1 MTRIRLSAYRIL
13 LGAALAA
20 SLQSLPARAQSCDA
34 GDTQAALQLLRRLSL
49 DLRGRVPSFDEL
61 DLVARTGSLDPALID
76 RMLASDEFI
85 GEMRAYHK
93 ELLWTNLSA
102 QRLAQ
107 FNWILSPPGMRNGVM
122 VPAYWL
128 PGRAVANRGVQE
140 PCLDEP
146 ARTDAMGN
154 IVTTPDATRPMV
166 KKEGWV
172 MVSPY
177 WAPTTSVKVCAFDAR
192 TAATSMD
199 SRGNMLDCTRQVGG
213 ACGCGDNLRWCQS
226 AGDRTEQ
233 AVTAAFAEQ
242 MFRLIDDV
250 VRSDRPYTDV
260 LLAKDAEVNGP
271 LSHYFRYQTGAGGS
285 LILGVANQNYAVP
298 AIDWPAQTAWT
309 RVERGHRHAGLLTLP
324 GYLLK
329 FQSDRGRANRFYNAF
344 LCQAF
349 QAPPGGLPAASDECN
364 KEPDLTQR
372 CGCMYCH
379 VTVEPA
385 AAFWGRWSEAGII
398 PMEETLFPTMNPRC
412 ADPRTSNN
420 NTCNLFYLTKA
431 ATEKEKPFLGMLKP
445 YVFADAARTANID
458 VGPEGLARQA
468 IDSGQL
474 AACTTRK
481 IWSRLMGRAAD
492 EGDQAALEALA
503 TAFSQGGYKLR
514 ALVRAIVTRPEYQL
528 GERYAMSMGVMP

>member
-1 MTRIRLSAYRIL
+1 MKRIL
-13 LGAALAA
+13 ISTYIALAA
-20 SLQSLPARAQSCDA
+20 ALTPAAARAQACDA
-34 GDTQAALQLLRRLSL
+34 GESQTALQLLRRLSL
-49 DLRGRVPSFDEL
+49 DLRGHVPSFDEL
-61 DLVARTGSLDPALID
+61 QQVATQGRLDPALID
-76 RMLASDEFI
+76 QMLASNDFVA
-85 GEMRAYHK
+85 EMRAYHK

-122 VPAYWL
+122 VPAYWA

-154 IVTTPDATRPMV
+154 LVTTPDATRPNV

-177 WAPTTSVKVCAFDAR
+177 WAPTTSIKVCAFDAR
-192 TAATSMD
+192 TAPTSLD
-199 SRGNMLDCTRQVGG
+199 ARGNMLDCSRQTGG
-213 ACGCGDNLRWCQS
+213 GCGCGESLRWCQS
-226 AGDRTEQ
+226 TGDKTE
-233 AVTAAFAEQ
+233 ATITAAFAEQ
-242 MFRLIDDV
+242 MFRLVDDI

-271 LSHYFRYQTGAGGS
+271 LSHYFRYQTGAGGT
-285 LILGVANQNYAVP
+285 LVLGVPNQNYTVP
-298 AIDWPAQTAWT
+298 EVAFSETAAWT
-309 RVERGHRHAGLLTLP
+309 RVDRGHRHAGLLTLP

-349 QAPPGGLPAASDECN
+349 QAPPGGLPAAADDCN

-385 AAFWGRWSEAGII
+385 AAFWGRWSEAGLI
-398 PMEETLFPTMNPRC
+398 PMEEALFPTRSPRC

-445 YVFADAARTANID
+445 YVFADATRMANID
-458 VGPEGLARQA
+458 VGPEGLAHQA
-468 IDSGQL
+468 IDSGQF
-474 AACTTRK
+474 AACTTK
-481 IWSRLMGRAAD
+481 KLWSRLMGRAID
-492 EGDQAALEALA
+492 EGDAAALDELA
-503 TAFSQGGYKLR
+503 AAFAQGGYKVR
-514 ALVRAIVTRPEYQL
+514 ALVKAIVTRPEYQL
-528 GERYAMSMGVMP
+528 GERYAMSMGGMP